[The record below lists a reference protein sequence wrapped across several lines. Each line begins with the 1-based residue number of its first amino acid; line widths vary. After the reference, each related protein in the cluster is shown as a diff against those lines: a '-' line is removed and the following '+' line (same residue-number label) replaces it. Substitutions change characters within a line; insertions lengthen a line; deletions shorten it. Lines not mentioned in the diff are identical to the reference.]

1 MNSGQQWY
9 TCTPIRFTGGEA
21 YFARDSGLLCK
32 GFQEFGI
39 ACKAI
44 MPGPAMEG
52 DQSQDLIRTD
62 YKNLEDPEW
71 WRGLGGDGVVL
82 YGWGSGKYRKIARAI
97 REAGL
102 ILVTHMDTS
111 GMLGILNG
119 PREFAGTLWRVCMG
133 ETNTVFA
140 GFCRF
145 MLRFAYGSTI
155 AFLRNDIS
163 RAQHLKQANLIGA
176 ITPIAMERI
185 RKVCRVYGGED
196 LAKRVQLVP
205 HPNASYMRYDTTIP
219 KERLVV
225 AVGRWDD
232 EKIKGT
238 NLLMQTARLSTETID
253 GLHIE
258 IYGTT
263 NETMIHWHSDLP
275 NHLKSRILLKGVV
288 PNTQITEGM
297 QRARI
302 SLCTSLREGYHTVS
316 AEAHCCG
323 CSAIGPDVPEIPS
336 MKWFAVEPFGRMA
349 ARDVV
354 SMVKAIEEEMTSWDE
369 GLRDP
374 YEISQFWSKQL
385 HAPEVAKKIIALT
398 NYETS

>member
-1 MNSGQQWY
+1 
-9 TCTPIRFTGGEA
+9 
-21 YFARDSGLLCK
+21 
-32 GFQEFGI
+32 
-39 ACKAI
+39 
-44 MPGPAMEG
+44 
-52 DQSQDLIRTD
+52 
-62 YKNLEDPEW
+62 
-71 WRGLGGDGVVL
+71 
-82 YGWGSGKYRKIARAI
+82 
-97 REAGL
+97 
-102 ILVTHMDTS
+102 
-111 GMLGILNG
+111 
-119 PREFAGTLWRVCMG
+119 
-133 ETNTVFA
+133 
-140 GFCRF
+140 
-145 MLRFAYGSTI
+145 
-155 AFLRNDIS
+155 
-163 RAQHLKQANLIGA
+163 
-176 ITPIAMERI
+176 
-185 RKVCRVYGGED
+185 
-196 LAKRVQLVP
+196 
-205 HPNASYMRYDTTIP
+205 MRYDTTIP